1 MQVLRRYHIQDRE
14 DYKKYNKVAGL
25 ITKLT
30 TLLQQLDSAD
40 EDRIEMTD
48 QLLEKCAAHLR
59 QFGNVCVLFCAEGSV
74 LFVPTCTLSAACICL
89 SLDELHELIT

>member
-59 QFGNVCVLFCAEGSV
+59 HSVICVCCLRWRVWATCAHMH
-74 LFVPTCTLSAACICL
+74 AQ
-89 SLDELHELIT
+89 